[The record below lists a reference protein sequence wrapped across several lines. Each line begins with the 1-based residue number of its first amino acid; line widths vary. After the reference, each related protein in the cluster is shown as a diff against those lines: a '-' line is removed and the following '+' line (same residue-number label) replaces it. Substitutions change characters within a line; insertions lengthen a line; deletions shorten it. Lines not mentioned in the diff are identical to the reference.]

1 MKSIGLVHLSD
12 EIIIKDTE
20 TVSSSKIN
28 SIFKKLLE
36 NDLNLCP
43 DTAIFPTI
51 WECKWYN
58 NSNIPGY
65 NEGDLFW
72 YNVEDPKVFI
82 DKNHKKIYNYA
93 KNNSQLDT
101 IIKPYNPYDLNSIKL
116 YSMILSGY
124 NFNGQSLPCL
134 YDLGHL
140 SGNFQIKY
148 SLKNNNKD
156 PLSVTSAYADVFED
170 DTERISSVVSSS
182 IEDLILDHIQTYH
195 ADSQLFSVD
204 ELTMIESDYLD
215 NDMKNLLDSDCQN
228 AIVGMGQQI
237 SNTVGLDYIVKFVH
251 DKHNNRWFRLWHSGL
266 LEHGGIINVVTTDDM
281 IPVQLDWEYEHNGK
295 TLSAPTYNMYIK
307 NPPNVYNIYN
317 KYDNGY
323 KLQQAQIDNFIPSN
337 LRYTVSLTPY
347 KDPKEISV
355 ENTEVNT
362 ETKIDLE
369 ETINLISAD
378 TLGFLNKS
386 FILNQFFDSEYITT
400 FTDKLVEAVETVISG
415 LEPNNNEYK
424 EISADIINELNTDLA
439 EGINRFLETDLSG
452 QILDIFNNSVFPEMS
467 SLITKRIPQNNND
480 NENTN
485 IETTYQLDYDVKM
498 DTFHNYIINEV
509 TQLTQNSF
517 CIKTNSNLSSNAK
530 YAYYATGFHING

>member
-12 EIIIKDTE
+12 EIVIKDTE
-20 TVSSSKIN
+20 TVSASKIN

-58 NSNIPGY
+58 NSNIAGY

-72 YNVEDPKVFI
+72 YNVEDPKTFI

-93 KNNSQLDT
+93 KNNMYLDT

-124 NFNGQSLPCL
+124 NFNGQVLSCL

-156 PLSVTSAYADVFED
+156 PLSVTSSYANVFED

-182 IEDLILDHIQTYH
+182 IDDLILDHIQNYH
-195 ADSQLFSVD
+195 ANSQMFTTD
-204 ELTMIESDYLD
+204 ELIAIESDYLD
-215 NDMKNLLDSDCQN
+215 SDMKNLLDNDSQN

-237 SNTVGLDYIVKFVH
+237 SNTVGLDYIVKFVN
-251 DKHNNRWFRLWHSGL
+251 DKHNNKWFRLWHSGL
-266 LEHGGIINVVTTDDM
+266 LEHGGIINIETTTDI
-281 IPVQLDWEYEHNGK
+281 IPVQLNWQYEQNGQI
-295 TLSAPTYNMYIK
+295 LSAPTYNMYVK
-307 NPPNVYNIYN
+307 NAPNVYNIYN

-323 KLQQAQIDNFIPSN
+323 QLTQEQIDNFIPSN

-347 KDPKEISV
+347 KEPKEIST
-355 ENTEVNT
+355 ENIEVSSEN
-362 ETKIDLE
+362 KIDLE
-369 ETINLISAD
+369 EAINLISTD

-386 FILNQFFDSEYITT
+386 FISNQIFDSEYITT
-400 FTDKLVEAVETVISG
+400 FTDRLVEAVKTVIND
-415 LEPNNNEYK
+415 LDADNEKYQ
-424 EISADIINELNTDLA
+424 EISADIINELNIDLTK
-439 EGINRFLETDLSG
+439 GINTFLETDLSD
-452 QILDIFNNSVFPEMS
+452 QILNIFNNSLLPEVS
-467 SLITKRIPQNNND
+467 SLITKRIPQNTD
-480 NENTN
+480 TNED
-485 IETTYQLDYDVKM
+485 IDIKTTYQLEYDVKM
-498 DTFHNYIINEV
+498 DEFHNYIINEV

-530 YAYYATGFHING
+530 YAYYVTGFHINE